1 MAEMMNKMIA
11 VTRTRDKKTADY
23 TFVLAMKY
31 HHEGALEAS
40 KQILAYTKN
49 PQIRKIA
56 KNIIKDQA
64 KEIKQF
70 DKLIEQGL

>member
-31 HHEGALEAS
+31 HHEGALES
-40 KQILAYTKN
+40 
-49 PQIRKIA
+49 
-56 KNIIKDQA
+56 
-64 KEIKQF
+64 
-70 DKLIEQGL
+70 